1 MDRADREILS
11 LLLRD
16 GRMSYRELGDRLHL
30 SSNAVAER
38 VRRLARDG
46 IIRAFTIDVDPAAMG
61 LKLAALIDLR
71 LAVTTDA
78 GAFEDAVRQ
87 RAEVRRLWHV
97 TGPFDYQLQVDCEDA
112 EHLDRVIRHLK
123 RAHGVGETHTR
134 VILRD
139 LGPERWSRSGSG

>member
-1 MDRADREILS
+1 VDRTDREILS
-11 LLLRD
+11 ALIRD
-16 GRMSYRELGDRLHL
+16 GRMSYRELGDRMHL
-30 SSNAVAER
+30 SSNAVADR
-38 VRRLARDG
+38 VRRLVRDRV
-46 IIRAFTIDVDPAAMG
+46 IRAFTVDVDPAAMG

-78 GAFEDAVRQ
+78 GEFEDAVR
-87 RAEVRRLWHV
+87 RLAEVRRLWHV

-139 LGPERWSRSGSG
+139 LGVDEDSRRSG